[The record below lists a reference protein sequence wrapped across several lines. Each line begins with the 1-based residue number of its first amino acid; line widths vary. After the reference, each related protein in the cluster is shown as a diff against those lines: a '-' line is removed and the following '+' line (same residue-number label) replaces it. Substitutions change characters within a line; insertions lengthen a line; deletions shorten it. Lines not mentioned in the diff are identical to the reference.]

1 MDWLHNELNR
11 HRKRGSR
18 AAARTAPARRDDR
31 ECAPGVAAPFP
42 FVELQQFLPLWA
54 NGGEA
59 DEDEG
64 PRNKD
69 VEALARV
76 LGKDTT
82 NQRPLLGWMQR
93 HLGYDAYALALG
105 VTKTLPLTA
114 AMAHKK
120 IVMQIALQ
128 AKSRG
133 RTASAR
139 VSRPSR

>member
-1 MDWLHNELNR
+1 M
-11 HRKRGSR
+11 
-18 AAARTAPARRDDR
+18 
-31 ECAPGVAAPFP
+31 AAPFP
-42 FVELQQFLPLWA
+42 FVDLHQFLPLWA
-54 NGGEA
+54 NGGEVE
-59 DEDEG
+59 DDEG

-82 NQRPLLGWMQR
+82 DQRPLLGWMQW
-93 HLGYDAYALALG
+93 HVGYDAYALALD

-139 VSRPSR
+139 VSLPSR